1 MKTKRTPYA
10 GHDDEGSSKKIE
22 PERVSLRTSVIGKPI
37 PDDELEAIRRWVY
50 EGKR

>member
-1 MKTKRTPYA
+1 MPGMMTTARGKR
-10 GHDDEGSSKKIE
+10 SK

-37 PDDELEAIRRWVY
+37 PEHELEAIRRWVY